1 MIQNEA
7 KGSFGAFSSTGR
19 LTAETFINIKRKD
32 KILNP
37 KKKNKNK
44 QIIIDFLK
52 RNKYQNIEGDTKE
65 EEVKEPN
72 EKNVDDSEIEDIEE
86 ESDIFQINSEEIKKK
101 KKEELQKM
109 NEKKRNDS
117 FSCYHR
123 ANEDAYKFHDLHMN
137 KKREKIT
144 FSTPNCTKYFPNK
157 DYVLNRMPTCPK
169 WETMGSRKPLY
180 NNLYD
185 GSYLGHED
193 PLNNITHCFINM
205 DKQTMRGDL
214 INSNNVRI
222 NTAKPFISK
231 NKKNTSIKDFEKNMN
246 DNANSYRDR
255 NKIKSGKDYNKKIN
269 LDINNRWR
277 SKINYNNN
285 ISSLQ
290 TISTIENQKR
300 NYLLDK
306 KLKDS
311 KNIKALTTELTDS
324 VNNANINS
332 NNTNYNKS
340 NISNSSKI
348 ENKYEEQ
355 KNIDINDKNE
365 LNIENPNTN
374 LESSSESDD
383 SYHQFKNHYTK
394 QLKFQKK
401 ENLPKL
407 TIETSKRGSINI
419 NNNSISMKLKINEKN
434 KKRPKTTKVRHIEHK
449 THIKGPEFD
458 KIIPREYYDNLADNG
473 ITLIPFS
480 INNYTQVRERPLTVV
495 VYKRKPMFKK
505 KRKSFKGIEIDQYKD
520 TTNYKKHKCY
530 VPIFNK
536 MNTRPVD
543 DGTALPVFMKGVVSR
558 DICNITTDTSLK
570 MNYYAD
576 GKIRGNY
583 NTFLPKKSYN
593 KIVNLNLMNSNAL
606 IDYLITNKKD
616 AFQINDNIIKSLK
629 FYSKNFKDLLKE
641 TSSSKFDNIT
651 YKTITNKYDN
661 YDKDLKI
668 A

>member
-1 MIQNEA
+1 MLENEA
-7 KGSFGAFSSTGR
+7 KGSFGAFSSMGR
-19 LTAETFINIKRKD
+19 MTAESFINIKRKD

-37 KKKNKNK
+37 KKNTKNK
-44 QIIIDFLK
+44 QIIINFLK

-86 ESDIFQINSEEIKKK
+86 ESDIFQIDNEEIEKK
-101 KKEELQKM
+101 KKEKLKKM
-109 NEKKRNDS
+109 KEKKRKDS

-123 ANEDAYKFHDLHMN
+123 TNEDAYKFHDLHMN
-137 KKREKIT
+137 KKKEKAT

-157 DYVLNRMPTCPK
+157 DYVLHRMPTCPK
-169 WETMGSRKPLY
+169 WETMGSRKPLSI
-180 NNLYD
+180 NLYD

-222 NTAKPFISK
+222 NTAKPFISR
-231 NKKNTSIKDFEKNMN
+231 NKKNISN
-246 DNANSYRDR
+246 DNINSYRDKNR
-255 NKIKSGKDYNKKIN
+255 IKSGKDYNKKIN
-269 LDINNRWR
+269 LEMNNKW
-277 SKINYNNN
+277 KNKNTYTNN
-285 ISSLQ
+285 ISPLQ
-290 TISTIENQKR
+290 TISTVENQKM
-300 NYLLDK
+300 NNILDK

-311 KNIKALTTELTDS
+311 KNIKVLTTELTDS
-324 VNNANINS
+324 VNNININT
-332 NNTNYNKS
+332 NNSNYNKS
-340 NISNSSKI
+340 NISNSSKN

-365 LNIENPNTN
+365 LNIEKENI
-374 LESSSESDD
+374 ESSSESDD
-383 SYHQFKNHYTK
+383 SYHQFKNHYAK

-401 ENLPKL
+401 DNLPKL
-407 TIETSKRGSINI
+407 TIETSKRGSIN
-419 NNNSISMKLKINEKN
+419 NNSTISMKSKVSVKN
-434 KKRPKTTKVRHIEHK
+434 QKRPKTTKIRRIEHK

-505 KRKSFKGIEIDQYKD
+505 KINNFKGMEIDQYKD

-570 MNYYAD
+570 MNSYAE

-616 AFQINDNIIKSLK
+616 AFQINDNVIKSLK

-651 YKTITNKYDN
+651 YKTIKSKYDN